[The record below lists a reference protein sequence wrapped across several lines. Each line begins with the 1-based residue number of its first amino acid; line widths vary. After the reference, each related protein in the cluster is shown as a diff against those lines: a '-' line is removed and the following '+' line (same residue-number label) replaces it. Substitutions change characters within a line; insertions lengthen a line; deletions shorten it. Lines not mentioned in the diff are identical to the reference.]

1 MKKITFLF
9 FLLAVSGLT
18 FAQNT
23 CATALPITAAGTF
36 TISTIDG
43 TGLPATTCTYTNANV
58 TAVEWYAYTPT
69 QNYTVTVS
77 SDLQEN
83 LCRDTRLRI
92 YTGNCTTMTCVV
104 ADDDSGVLT
113 CNSGNT
119 NSYLSK
125 ATFNAVAGQT
135 YYIVWDNRYESTG
148 FNFQVSEIPAGYNPC
163 NGAVAV
169 SAGITTVAAIDQTN
183 INTSCST
190 H

>member
-1 MKKITFLF
+1 M
-9 FLLAVSGLT
+9 
-18 FAQNT
+18 
-23 CATALPITAAGTF
+23 
-36 TISTIDG
+36 
-43 TGLPATTCTYTNANV
+43 PATTCNYNNTNV

-104 ADDDSGVLT
+104 SDDDSGVLT

-169 SAGITTVAAIDQTN
+169 SAGTTTDTAIDQTN

-190 H
+190 ATLSKWYSSIAASPTIHTGRLF